1 MRAMKDAGES
11 KHSQNN
17 CGIVSVVLGILS
29 LVFVF
34 LPIFGSIL
42 ALTGLIFAIM
52 QDRYSRNSWST
63 AGFWLNG
70 TGLILGII
78 WSVIYI
84 KYVIGVMKLIQEGSL
99 AQGNLGN
106 GALQ

>member
-1 MRAMKDAGES
+1 MKDMGDA

-29 LVFVF
+29 LIFVF
-34 LPIFGSIL
+34 LPIFGPLIAL
-42 ALTGLIFAIM
+42 AGLIFAII
-52 QDRYSRNSWST
+52 QYRYAKNSWST

-70 TGLILGII
+70 FGLIGGII
-78 WSVIYI
+78 SSVMFFRFVAEIMRQ
-84 KYVIGVMKLIQEGSL
+84 VQEASL

-106 GALQ
+106 GLPQ